1 MTSVWVCLFKA
12 ISFDFRSTN
21 VGSSVIGTHSFWCHY
36 PLITYLSENS
46 VTQNNFK
53 YKVNKVYFSYLFPVV
68 VQSNVFSIVTDSWMK
83 VVKSALS
90 WFLTVRGESK
100 TQAEN
105 LKPRPK
111 FFVCAF
117 SVAGLGGPNFWTFPI
132 TIETS
137 MIGLWAIQKLR
148 RLIRGEAPKKLIINH
163 RAWSV

>member
-1 MTSVWVCLFKA
+1 MGNDIGSCLSFRA
-12 ISFDFRSTN
+12 ICFDFRSTN

-36 PLITYLSENS
+36 PLITYLIENS

-100 TQAEN
+100 TQKAEN
-105 LKPRPK
+105 LKTQAQIFCLRFLCCRPRRAQLLDFPHHYWDVHDRVMGHPK
-111 FFVCAF
+111 TTTFHWGV
-117 SVAGLGGPNFWTFPI
+117 GP
-132 TIETS
+132 
-137 MIGLWAIQKLR
+137 
-148 RLIRGEAPKKLIINH
+148 PKIY
-163 RAWSV
+163 